1 MRDFSSFPESVLLLS
16 PCYIAAVITRLW
28 HSVILLPSVIPSLS
42 VILRERSDRRISF
55 RAVSEK
61 NLVFEK
67 LGIKGIDALHIACAE
82 KANNPSLS
90 LTLIDLPSQP
100 GKNKY
105 SNFGF
110 KII

>member
-1 MRDFSSFPESVLLLS
+1 MNQRFRSSCVKHCTGLLHTATAS
-16 PCYIAAVITRLW
+16 LW
-28 HSVILLPSVIPSLS
+28 HLISYSVIPSTS
-42 VILRERSDRRISF
+42 VILREQSDRRISL
-55 RAVSEK
+55 RAGSAK

-67 LGIKGIDALHIACAE
+67 LGIMGIDALHIACAE

-90 LTLIDLPSQP
+90 LALKDLIIQP
-100 GKNKY
+100 GKSKY

>member
-1 MRDFSSFPESVLLLS
+1 MAILSRSFL
-16 PCYIAAVITRLW
+16 YIVTVIANLHRP
-28 HSVILLPSVIPSLS
+28 VISYSVIPSLS
-42 VILRERSDRRISF
+42 VILRERSDRRISL
-55 RAVSEK
+55 RAGSAK

-67 LGIKGIDALHIACAE
+67 LGIMGIGAFHIACAE

-90 LTLIDLPSQP
+90 LALKDLLIQP

-110 KII
+110 KIV

>member
-1 MRDFSSFPESVLLLS
+1 VRDFSSFPESVLSLALL
-16 PCYIAAVITRLW
+16 YIVAGIA
-28 HSVILLPSVIPSLS
+28 SLPHPAISYSVIPSLS
-42 VILRERSDRRISF
+42 VIRRERSDRRISL
-55 RAVSEK
+55 RAGSAK

-67 LGIKGIDALHIACAE
+67 LGIMGIDALHIACAV

-90 LTLIDLPSQP
+90 LALKDLLIQP

-110 KII
+110 KIV

>member
-1 MRDFSSFPESVLLLS
+1 MRDFSSFPESVLSRSFL
-16 PCYIAAVITRLW
+16 CIVTVIANLHRPVI
-28 HSVILLPSVIPSLS
+28 SYSVIPSLS

-100 GKNKY
+100 GKNK
-105 SNFGF
+105 
-110 KII
+110 